1 MRNKIYKYIMG
12 ELGFG
17 EGELLPKW
25 CLIFRFLFFPIKTLK
40 YLLISY
46 NKYLHYDFVSDC
58 LVVGGQ
64 RISISVLNKIIENA
78 NKGKI
83 FLIYKDEGEIMIN
96 EFKEV
101 KGEKNDTTI

>member
-12 ELGFG
+12 KLGFG

-25 CLIFRFLFFPIKTLK
+25 CLFFRFLFFPIKTLN

-58 LVVGGQ
+58 LMIKGQ
-64 RISISVLNKIIENA
+64 RISVEALNKMIENV

-83 FLIYKDEGEIMIN
+83 FLIYKDEGDIIIN
-96 EFKEV
+96 EV
-101 KGEKNDTTI
+101 KGEKNDTAI